1 MKSIKQI
8 RRFSVTIVLTAMLVI
23 TIAFD
28 FVTANS
34 WATTYATS
42 SISSSD
48 HKLIAMWGKA
58 TAKDIEGK
66 AQETLGNMTG
76 DPKNQIMGK
85 AKQVEGNALKTAEN
99 VKDTMKLKGRTKAI
113 SKNIEGKT
121 QEAIGKMTDNP
132 KDQIIGKAKQVE
144 SQGRNIVEDMKD
156 KVQDVFQ

>member
-1 MKSIKQI
+1 MSIQQI
-8 RRFSVTIVLTAMLVI
+8 RRFFITIVLTIMLAI

-28 FVTANS
+28 FGTADS
-34 WATTYATS
+34 WAAASTTS
-42 SISSSD
+42 SISSSNN
-48 HKLIAMWGKA
+48 KLIAMWGKA

-85 AKQVEGNALKTAEN
+85 AKQVEGKALKTAEN
-99 VKDTMKLKGRTKAI
+99 MKDTMQLKGRAKAV

-121 QEAIGKMTDNP
+121 QEAIGNMTDNS